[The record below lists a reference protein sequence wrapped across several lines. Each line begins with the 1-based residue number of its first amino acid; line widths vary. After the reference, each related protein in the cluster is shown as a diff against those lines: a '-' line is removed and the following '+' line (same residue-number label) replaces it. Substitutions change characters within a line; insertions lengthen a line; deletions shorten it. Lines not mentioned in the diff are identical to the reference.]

1 MFHLDL
7 RPVRPLRQLLAL
19 MAALAAGLLPM
30 PSLALVMAVNEGVT
44 YRVSN
49 DEIRAR
55 YAGIAAD
62 LSRILGAPVTVEP
75 ISHYPTLRQGL
86 QDKAYDIAL
95 VHPAHHS
102 IRAIKASGYQLLAV
116 AKGFENYR
124 ASFLV
129 RADSTLKSV
138 AELKGLRL
146 GAPDEDSITAWM
158 VRATLRDAIG
168 DPEAVKVTYT
178 RYQDAVPFFLENK
191 LTHAGAT
198 ASGAVVKDWT
208 TKGGKVIAQS
218 KPVPIK
224 HLIAGPG
231 ISAEQRAALRKYFI
245 ELDSTDDGRRK
256 LEPSKL
262 KGFMPYDQAQMLELG
277 RWLGL

>member
-1 MFHLDL
+1 MFHLVL
-7 RPVRPLRQLLAL
+7 RPIRPLRSLLAL

-44 YRVSN
+44 YRVTS

-62 LSRILGAPVTVEP
+62 VSRILGAPVTVEP
-75 ISHYPTLRQGL
+75 VSHYPTLRQGL
-86 QDKAYDIAL
+86 QNKAYDIAL

-129 RADSTLKSV
+129 TADSTLKSV

-231 ISAEQRAALRKYFI
+231 ITAEQSAALRKYFV

-262 KGFMPYDQAQMLELG
+262 KGFMPYDQGQMLELG

>member
-7 RPVRPLRQLLAL
+7 RRLWRLWCLI
-19 MAALAAGLLPM
+19 GLLCSALPAQ
-30 PSLALVMAVNEGVT
+30 ALVMAVNEGVT

-62 LSRILGAPVTVEP
+62 VSRILGAPVTVEP
-75 ISHYPTLRQGL
+75 VSHYPTLRQGL
-86 QDKAYDIAL
+86 QDKTYDLAL

-102 IRAIKASGYQLLAV
+102 IRAIKVSGYQLLAV

-129 RADSTLKSV
+129 PADSALKSV

-158 VRATLRDAIG
+158 VRATLRDAVG
-168 DPEAVKVTYT
+168 DAEAVKVTYT

-231 ISAEQRAALRKYFI
+231 INAEQRAALRRYFI

>member
-7 RPVRPLRQLLAL
+7 RRPWRLWCLI
-19 MAALAAGLLPM
+19 GLLCSALPAQ
-30 PSLALVMAVNEGVT
+30 ALVMAVNEGVT

-62 LSRILGAPVTVEP
+62 VSRILGAPVTVEP
-75 ISHYPTLRQGL
+75 VSHYPTLRQGL
-86 QDKAYDIAL
+86 QDKTYDLAL

-102 IRAIKASGYQLLAV
+102 IRAIKVSGYQLLAV

-129 RADSTLKSV
+129 PADSALKSV

-158 VRATLRDAIG
+158 VRATLRDAVG
-168 DPEAVKVTYT
+168 DAEAVKVTYT

-231 ISAEQRAALRKYFI
+231 VSAEQRAALRRYFI